1 MCFAYPAS
9 FSSCDFFF
17 FTQWGRETGPL
28 DPPPDPPL
36 SYTNISDH
44 SGSNTLPILQ
54 MAEIRQLLNIIEQLE
69 KKLGLEA
76 GHSMRLRLEKDSLY
90 DMLKKSSTFDAWDR
104 MMSSGKSDP
113 GQATP
118 TGTLVSTF
126 CLYKYILSLSS
137 FEFPSFFVGEEQ
149 DGEQGGERGD
159 CTRNKFTVCFCCW
172 GGGGGKHLPLH
183 TPGFFGDQP
192 LLSHEICENTFFNQ
206 QLVSNVINAW
216 QDSVLEL
223 MWLQTKMFLF

>member
-1 MCFAYPAS
+1 
-9 FSSCDFFF
+9 
-17 FTQWGRETGPL
+17 
-28 DPPPDPPL
+28 
-36 SYTNISDH
+36 
-44 SGSNTLPILQ
+44 

-104 MMSSGKSDP
+104 MMSSGKSDT

-137 FEFPSFFVGEEQ
+137 FEFPSFLWGRSKMGSRVGRGENVQETSLQCAFVVGEEAEGSICLYTLQ
-149 DGEQGGERGD
+149 
-159 CTRNKFTVCFCCW
+159 
-172 GGGGGKHLPLH
+172 
-183 TPGFFGDQP
+183 GFFGGQP

-216 QDSVLEL
+216 QDSVRHYFGAHVATDQNVIILRILLEY
-223 MWLQTKMFLF
+223 M